1 MKTPKYERE
10 LEAMVREELKK
21 RFWTMPP
28 MLTIAVVRNGASW
41 RAICNATPEK
51 KWPGAKDGKL
61 IALVTQIGD
70 ELAQQYELIR

>member
-10 LEAMVREELKK
+10 LEAMVREEVGK

-28 MLTIAVVRNGASW
+28 MLTIVVVRDGASW
-41 RAICNATPEK
+41 RAICNATPDK

-70 ELAQQYELIR
+70 ELAEQYELIR